1 MLLMKSAKG
10 WSPLQKDAQL
20 REVLAKL
27 HARGVRSK
35 WTTSTQPFTGLWNEC
50 AMLVQDAEFCKELD
64 DYLRVRTTIPRA
76 VEMLFTTVAMAATA
90 DWKSAPEEYRGIGA
104 RGWFIGRWLPTFL
117 IIDGPLGRLL
127 DGDDSPL
134 KHRYGQALPLF
145 TGARDLV
152 MDRTFRLIRN
162 SLAHWSFHWKVVG
175 SESYLVAYDWERD
188 LPQAKLHLSEADAYH
203 LAAFAVVEILHDV
216 ILKRGVI

>member
-1 MLLMKSAKG
+1 MESAKV
-10 WSPLQKDAQL
+10 WSPLEKDAHL

-27 HARGVRSK
+27 RARGISSR

-50 AMLVQDAEFCKELD
+50 TGLMQDADFRRELD

-76 VEMLFTTVAMAATA
+76 VEMLFTTIAMAARA
-90 DWKSAPEEYRGIGA
+90 DWKGVPDPFRGVAA

-134 KHRYGQALPLF
+134 KSRYGPGLPLL
-145 TGARDLV
+145 TAARDFV
-152 MDRTFRLIRN
+152 MDRTFRLVRN
-162 SLAHWSFHWKVVG
+162 SLAHWSFHWEVVG

-188 LPQAKLHLSEADAYH
+188 LPQAKLHQSEADAYH
-203 LAAFAVVEILHDV
+203 IAAFSVVEVLHDV
-216 ILKRGVI
+216 MLK